1 MFEELG
7 FEYIGPIDG
16 HNFDDLI
23 PVLSNVRDHSKGP
36 VLIHVVTKKGKGY
49 APAENAA
56 DKYHGVNKFDVIT
69 GTRSF
74 GDSRGRG
81 HRRF

>member
-23 PVLSNVRDHSKGP
+23 PVLSNVRDHSKAP